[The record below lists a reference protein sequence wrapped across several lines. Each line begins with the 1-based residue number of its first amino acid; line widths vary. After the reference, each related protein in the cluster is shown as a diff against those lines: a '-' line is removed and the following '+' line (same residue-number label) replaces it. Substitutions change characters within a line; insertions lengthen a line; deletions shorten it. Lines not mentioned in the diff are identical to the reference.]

1 MARSRGSNRPHLG
14 VIFWIAAILFIS
26 ILLMFKLPSIREV
39 LENTGFVEV
48 VFENGPSREPSDGER
63 SRRDEAVREEA
74 PLRDTTD
81 PSALQDL
88 LVPGSPSPSGEEDAP
103 VAEAPRDKATD
114 KATEDAPQQV
124 LEVSPPPQPTEE
136 ERPVRTSQSR
146 VYFIRVTD
154 DGRIRA
160 EAVSRSGPATR
171 SPLTKALETLIS
183 GPTAEDLDKGLL
195 TLLPEGTR
203 LLSAR
208 VEGGVAYLSFNEA
221 FRFNSLGV
229 EGHLAQLQQVV
240 LTATTFSTVE
250 AVQILIEGQ
259 QMDYLSG
266 DGVYIGRPLRPGDFR
281 G

>member
-26 ILLMFKLPSIREV
+26 ILLMFKLPSIRTV

-48 VFENGPSREPSDGER
+48 VFENGSTGDSAGRGEPADPGLQEPPV
-63 SRRDEAVREEA
+63 RDR
-74 PLRDTTD
+74 PY
-81 PSALQDL
+81 PSAPEHL
-88 LVPGSPSPSGEEDAP
+88 L
-103 VAEAPRDKATD
+103 
-114 KATEDAPQQV
+114 
-124 LEVSPPPQPTEE
+124 VSPPPEATDPSPAPDPPAADPLLAETPREQKEEVLEVAPPRQPRDEE
-136 ERPVRTSQSR
+136 PPVRTRQST
-146 VYFIRVTD
+146 VYFIKVTD

-160 EAVSRSGPATR
+160 EAVSRSGPATS
-171 SPLTKALETLIS
+171 SPLTKAMEALIS
-183 GPTAEDLDKGLL
+183 GPSAEDLNKGLL

-208 VEGGVAYLSFNEA
+208 VESGVAYLSFNEA
-221 FRFNSLGV
+221 FRFNALGV

-240 LTATTFSTVE
+240 LTATAFPTVE

-259 QMDYLSG
+259 QTAYLSG